1 MAQAAAPAAN
11 AAASNAVV
19 AFTEY
24 PKYKILVPGHF
35 SPDDSEI
42 LRDLQEQAIQ
52 AGAVSGV
59 RKDTMVNMAA
69 WTNEASARPC
79 IHINFCPISRGKFD
93 YLAFSP
99 LSLVEEC
106 GFVIAGVCVTSIRQI
121 SQLRQDSKL
130 PKIRNTLDDKINKIL
145 RRLKSTFECNRVHQ
159 DRQDTLDRSPS
170 TTSGTYLPHT
180 SKPTTETRKES
191 LEAIT
196 RRRRRNSNEWDDY
209 AAEAPKPKRA
219 HTAQTSRPSSE
230 SALTEPTFLSTSTVP
245 DRGDII
251 HAPTAEI
258 TNLTPLSAS
267 TSKADMMNYLE
278 LDNKTHGLL
287 LVRDRIAVQQSF
299 ADVEY
304 VYRQRPTNDWERP
317 ATAATV

>member
-130 PKIRNTLDDKINKIL
+130 PKIPNTLDDEINEIL
-145 RRLKSTFECNRVHQ
+145 RRLESRFECNRVHQ
-159 DRQDTLDRSPS
+159 DHEDTLDCSLS

-180 SKPTTETRKES
+180 SKPTTEAREES
-191 LEAIT
+191 PGAISQ
-196 RRRRRNSNEWDDY
+196 RRRRNNEWDSY
-209 AAEAPKPKRA
+209 AAEAPEPKRA
-219 HTAQTSRPSSE
+219 HTAPTSRPSSE
-230 SALTEPTFLSTSTVP
+230 SALKQSTITPSS
-245 DRGDII
+245 I
-251 HAPTAEI
+251 PTAVP
-258 TNLTPLSAS
+258 NLWADLGLGVKSSAD
-267 TSKADMMNYLE
+267 A
-278 LDNKTHGLL
+278 
-287 LVRDRIAVQQSF
+287 
-299 ADVEY
+299 
-304 VYRQRPTNDWERP
+304 
-317 ATAATV
+317 